1 LQKKKSNGSAIM
13 NDKQL
18 LRRAWDALDT
28 FKQAYPENWH
38 GEDQQVLDDLIKAD
52 VAQPEPKPVAW
63 YFAKTPFEWESVA
76 LDADLDD
83 AQKANCVPLY
93 TAPPKKEWVG
103 LTDEDR
109 WELVQKTPSFDEAV
123 AAVEAK
129 LKEKNT

>member
-1 LQKKKSNGSAIM
+1 MDN
-13 NDKQL
+13 
-18 LRRAWDALDT
+18 
-28 FKQAYPENWH
+28 
-38 GEDQQVLDDLIKAD
+38 
-52 VAQPEPKPVAW
+52 PVAW
-63 YFAKTPFEWESVA
+63 SYENKFNWDSWGDGTWQISISQHQER
-76 LDADLDD
+76 AD
-83 AQKANCVPLY
+83 QIPLY